1 MQNYFAVEMLSTKKK
16 PLAEQVSPSP
26 VGQSAMK
33 PDATVYDISSL
44 VMFNKELSLIKLSFW
59 DQFVNCELFMHLV
72 ENHFHMAWI
81 LHRNLQIFVIWLHLI
96 FAVRYGFYLDLSVK
110 FKH

>member
-1 MQNYFAVEMLSTKKK
+1 MSVFLNSTKRYQPLMQNYFAVEMLSTKKK

-44 VMFNKELSLIKLSFW
+44 VMFNKELSLIKLSF
-59 DQFVNCELFMHLV
+59 
-72 ENHFHMAWI
+72 
-81 LHRNLQIFVIWLHLI
+81 
-96 FAVRYGFYLDLSVK
+96 
-110 FKH
+110 